1 VETPANEG
9 STVTEKKAAAAEATS
24 SKWGNVGERRGEK
37 LTGTTDKDGITPR
50 WARPAEI
57 EHLYAISRT
66 TLWRISKE
74 RKIRTAHVGRAV
86 LVECASVEAYLEG
99 LANDFE

>member
-1 VETPANEG
+1 M
-9 STVTEKKAAAAEATS
+9 
-24 SKWGNVGERRGEK
+24 
-37 LTGTTDKDGITPR
+37 TGTTDKDGITPR
-50 WARPAEI
+50 WARPAQI
-57 EHLYAISRT
+57 ERLYGISRT

-86 LVECASVEAYLEG
+86 LADCASIEAYLEG